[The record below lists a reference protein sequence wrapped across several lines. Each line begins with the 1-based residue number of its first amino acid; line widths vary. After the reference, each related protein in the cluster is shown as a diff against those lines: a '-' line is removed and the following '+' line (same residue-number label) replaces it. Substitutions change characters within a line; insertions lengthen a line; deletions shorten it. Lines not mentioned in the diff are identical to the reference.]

1 MYMYMYMY
9 MYYMYSYM
17 LEVLGSLSYQ
27 ATPWSCN
34 NSRELFFGSALTR
47 AAAKCEPLSFA
58 AYELAVR
65 LEHIEVSLKLAGEH
79 IR

>member
-1 MYMYMYMY
+1 
-9 MYYMYSYM
+9 M
-17 LEVLGSLSYQ
+17 LSLLLVSCCLVPAIDLFPALSYR
-27 ATPWSCN
+27 ATPWSCY

-58 AYELAVR
+58 ANELAVR